1 VRAVKTFSKSGF
13 AVTALLLTVV
23 ACANSADV
31 APVQEAQPTDPAP
44 AAKIPPASPTKAC
57 APSCA
62 TDADCQNSCP
72 ALAGGV
78 QCCDTK
84 AKTCFGSKTA
94 ACPTTTTPADAGT
107 PDPAPAY

>member
-1 VRAVKTFSKSGF
+1 VKTFSKSGF

-31 APVQEAQPTDPAP
+31 APVQEAQPTEPAP
-44 AAKIPPASPTKAC
+44 AAKVPPSQPSAPTKTC

-62 TDADCQNSCP
+62 TDADCQTSCP

-84 AKTCFGSKTA
+84 AKTCFGSKTS
-94 ACPTTTTPADAGT
+94 ACPVTTQPDAGA
-107 PDPAPAY
+107 DPAPAY